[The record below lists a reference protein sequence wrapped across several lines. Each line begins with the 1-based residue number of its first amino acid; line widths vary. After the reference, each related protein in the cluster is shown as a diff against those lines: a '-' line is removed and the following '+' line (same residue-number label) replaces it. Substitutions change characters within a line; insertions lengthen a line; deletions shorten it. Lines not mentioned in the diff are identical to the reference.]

1 MVEQLFAAAVESAA
15 KSEDPKYGD
24 AARCGTALQ
33 TLATSPTKEAAINAV
48 GASQIVRTAN
58 IAESPGAAPVVKE
71 ADGNIVEASLEPGQ
85 LNETDP
91 ELELLNHG
99 FPDIKGTD

>member
-15 KSEDPKYGD
+15 KSEDPKYV
-24 AARCGTALQ
+24 RCGTALQ
-33 TLATSPTKEAAINAV
+33 TLATSPTKEAARNAV

-58 IAESPGAAPVVKE
+58 IAEPPGAAPVVKE